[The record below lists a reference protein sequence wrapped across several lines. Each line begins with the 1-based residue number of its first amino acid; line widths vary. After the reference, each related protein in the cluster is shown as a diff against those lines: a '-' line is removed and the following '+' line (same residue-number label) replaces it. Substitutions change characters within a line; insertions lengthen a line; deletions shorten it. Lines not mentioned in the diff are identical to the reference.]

1 MSGANLNLGSLPS
14 DGNYP
19 AREGS
24 NISVSYKAAL
34 KISCSHFGDPVKG
47 NDALMIFKKYL
58 IIAKEN
64 QKELQEAYNDRSLLD
79 KYIRKNFFPEKPS
92 IEVDTK
98 DPEIEE
104 MEKRLEGV
112 FESLA
117 NNVKEAI
124 NIVYEA
130 GSNKKIERTT
140 PNQPLTEGQ
149 KQACDKVVDTIVQK
163 FIKSTNPI
171 EIFPYFTNDLYL
183 KKLYSDFSHTID
195 LDKIFRKHVTSDVC
209 KNRMEQLNITNFVM
223 NEFFYRLSKT
233 LMTQRK
239 ERAKKALKP
248 NTEVDL
254 APNVQEM
261 MSKRNREEDFR
272 LDSSVIWII
281 HLLQYPVDLAHRNEN
296 GWDLN
301 VDTIYNSKKEKSH
314 VIAALLSF
322 IKTLIKEEAVL
333 NLDEQTPQW
342 FFEKDLSK
350 MGKRTINK
358 REEIRQK
365 YEQGQMTIGGA
376 LLEMAV
382 HILSSTFPEGQYSK
396 EIKELV
402 NQFENK
408 EKHPL
413 EFIYSLRDW
422 D

>member
-1 MSGANLNLGSLPS
+1 
-14 DGNYP
+14 
-19 AREGS
+19 
-24 NISVSYKAAL
+24 
-34 KISCSHFGDPVKG
+34 
-47 NDALMIFKKYL
+47 
-58 IIAKEN
+58 
-64 QKELQEAYNDRSLLD
+64 
-79 KYIRKNFFPEKPS
+79 
-92 IEVDTK
+92 
-98 DPEIEE
+98 
-104 MEKRLEGV
+104 MEKILEGV
-112 FESLA
+112 FESFA
-117 NNVKEAI
+117 KNVKEAI

-130 GSNKKIERTT
+130 GSKKKIERTT
-140 PNQPLTEGQ
+140 PHQPLTDRQ
-149 KQACDKVVDTIVQK
+149 KRGCDKVVDTIVQK
-163 FIKSTNPI
+163 FIKSTSLI

-183 KKLYSDFSHTID
+183 KILYTEFSHRID
-195 LDKIFRKHVTSDVC
+195 LDKIFKKHFNSDLNMNV
-209 KNRMEQLNITNFVM
+209 MERLNIVEFVK
-223 NEFFYRLSKT
+223 NEFFNRISKT

-239 ERAKKALKP
+239 ERDKKALKP
-248 NTEVDL
+248 NTQVDL

-314 VIAALLSF
+314 VLAALLSF
-322 IKTLIKEEAVL
+322 IKNLIKEEAVL

-350 MGKRTINK
+350 MGKRTIKK